1 MILLSYFVLNLL
13 VVLLFIKIKKNLHIL
28 EILIYWMVASY
39 LFQNL
44 SALCYMNFKTL
55 FIPEKLE
62 LELAHFLNRTILF
75 PIVMVTFLHFYLTFW
90 SRLKRG
96 LLLLTFM
103 FLLVGLEWLAD
114 LLGVIT
120 HVNWQIWWSF
130 SFWMTTLLVLVSFMN
145 FFRKI
150 LYKGGKVN

>member
-13 VVLLFIKIKKNLHIL
+13 VVLLFIKKKKNLHIL

-55 FIPEKLE
+55 LIPEKLE

-120 HVNWQIWWSF
+120 HVNWRIWWSF

-150 LYKGGKVN
+150 LYKGGRFL

>member
-55 FIPEKLE
+55 LIPEKLE

-114 LLGVIT
+114 ILGVIT
-120 HVNWQIWWSF
+120 HVNWRIWWSF

-150 LYKGGKVN
+150 LYKGGKSI

>member
-1 MILLSYFVLNLL
+1 
-13 VVLLFIKIKKNLHIL
+13 
-28 EILIYWMVASY
+28 MVASY

>member
-13 VVLLFIKIKKNLHIL
+13 VVLLFIKKKKNLHIL

-55 FIPEKLE
+55 LIPEKLE

-75 PIVMVTFLHFYLTFW
+75 PILMVTFLHYYLTFW

-114 LLGVIT
+114 LLGVIS
-120 HVNWQIWWSF
+120 HVNWRIWWSF
-130 SFWMTTLLVLVSFMN
+130 SFWMTTLLVLVSFLN

-150 LYKGGKVN
+150 LYKGGRFN